1 VTTRAE
7 FVSAVRGYVGSPF
20 HHQGRLPGVGMDCPA
35 IIICALW
42 RFGIWPRSKD
52 VTGYP
57 RIPDGHSIKAYCD
70 EHLTPIAEDAM
81 RAADVVL
88 VRWSGGPPQHLGV
101 LFNYP
106 HGGLAMV
113 HADSVTRKAVC
124 EQRVKFGRAMG
135 LVAAYSVPGLVD

>member
-7 FVSAVRGYVGSPF
+7 FVTTVRSYVGTPF

-35 IIICALW
+35 TIICALW
-42 RFGIWPRSKD
+42 EHLIWPRSKD

-57 RIPDGHSIKAYCD
+57 RNPDGHSLKAYCD
-70 EHLTPIAEDAM
+70 EHLTPIEQAAM

-88 VRWSGGPPQHLGV
+88 VRWANGPPQHLGV
-101 LFNYP
+101 LFDYL

-113 HADSVTRKAVC
+113 HADSLNRKSVC
-124 EQRVKFGRAMG
+124 EQRVVFGRAMG
-135 LVAAYSVPGLVD
+135 FVAAYSVPGLVD